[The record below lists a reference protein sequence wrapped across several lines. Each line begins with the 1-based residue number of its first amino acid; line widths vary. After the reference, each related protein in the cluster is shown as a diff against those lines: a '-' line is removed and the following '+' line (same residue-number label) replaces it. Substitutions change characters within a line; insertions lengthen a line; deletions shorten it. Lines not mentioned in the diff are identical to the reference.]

1 MADFTYIERRT
12 RLKTYFD
19 RTAVDAWAKLTTDAP
34 VSGIRATVR
43 RGREEMRSKL
53 MSWLPGDLSGTRL
66 LDAGCG
72 TGLLAVDAAR
82 RGAVVTAVDLSP
94 TLIGLARE
102 RAPDELGPEA
112 TGAGSISFHAG
123 DMLDPPRSVGATF
136 DYVVAMD
143 SLIHYRAADVV
154 GALSR
159 IAGITECA
167 ILITFAPRTPLLTV
181 ALALGRAFPKGDR
194 SPEIEPV
201 SLKYLERLI
210 AAEPR
215 LSAFKVARTHRVS
228 RGFYTSQALMLE
240 RSSGNAVSAKPD
252 GALA

>member
-1 MADFTYIERRT
+1 MANFTYLERRT

-19 RTAVDAWAKLTTDAP
+19 RTAVDAWARLTTDAP

-43 RGREEMRSKL
+43 KGREEMRALL
-53 MSWLPGDLSGTRL
+53 MSWLPERLDGTRL

-72 TGLLAVDAAR
+72 TGLLAIDAAR
-82 RGAVVTAVDLSP
+82 RGAAVTAIDLSP

-102 RAPDELGPEA
+102 RTPDDLAP
-112 TGAGSISFHAG
+112 GSIVYHAG
-123 DMLDPPRSVGATF
+123 DMLDPPQADSRGF

-143 SLIHYRAADVV
+143 SLIHYQAADVV
-154 GALSR
+154 GALAR
-159 IAGITECA
+159 IAGKTNRA

-181 ALALGRAFPKGDR
+181 ALAMGRAFPKTDR

-201 SLKYLERLI
+201 SLRHLESLI

-215 LSAFKVARTHRVS
+215 LEGFKVADTKRVS
-228 RGFYTSQALMLE
+228 RGFYTSQALLLTRTSGG
-240 RSSGNAVSAKPD
+240 RS
-252 GALA
+252 